1 MPADVLTSWAWV
13 FWLALILVFLVIEVL
28 SLSFVFLMLAVGSVG
43 GLLAGLLGAQWY
55 VGFLVAAVLSLLLLF
70 FVRPPLL
77 RLTHRGADPARS
89 NIDALL
95 GTSGTVVVAFQEG
108 RGQVK
113 LANGETWTARLTYH
127 QTAHLAGVLLEGDR
141 VQVDSI
147 DGATAVVSPIPTQP
161 APVDPPPARGAPR
174 E

>member
-43 GLLAGLLGAQWY
+43 GLVAGLVGAQWY

-89 NIDALL
+89 NVDALL
-95 GTSGTVVVAFQEG
+95 GTAGTVVIAFQEG

-113 LANGETWTARLTYH
+113 LANGETWTARLSHPQATRH
-127 QTAHLAGVLLEGDR
+127 QTTVLEEGDR

-147 DGATAVVSPIPTQP
+147 EGATAVVSPVATRP
-161 APVDPPPARGAPR
+161 APTERSAT
-174 E
+174 

>member
-1 MPADVLTSWAWV
+1 MPGDVLTSWAWV

-28 SLSFVFLMLAVGSVG
+28 SLSFVFVMLAVGAAG
-43 GLLAGLLGAQWY
+43 GLVAGLLGAPVWAQ
-55 VGFLVAAVLSLLLLF
+55 FIVAAVLALLLLF

-95 GTSGTVVVAFQEG
+95 GTAGTVVIAFDQG
-108 RGQVK
+108 HGQVK
-113 LANGETWTARLTYH
+113 LANGETWTARLPH
-127 QTAHLAGVLLEGDR
+127 HSTAALEPGDR

-147 DGATAVVSPIPTQP
+147 DGATAVVSPVSTDP
-161 APVDPPPARGAPR
+161 APTERSAT
-174 E
+174 

>member
-1 MPADVLTSWAWV
+1 MPGDVITSWAWV

-28 SLSFVFLMLAVGSVG
+28 SLSFVFLMLAVGS
-43 GLLAGLLGAQWY
+43 LAGLIAGLFGVAWY
-55 VGFLVAAVLSLLLLF
+55 WEFVIAAVVSLLLLF
-70 FVRPPLL
+70 LVRPPLL

-95 GTSGTVVVAFQEG
+95 GTSGTVVIAFSEG

-113 LANGETWTARLTYH
+113 LANGETWTARLPRH
-127 QTAHLAGVLLEGDR
+127 QTDALLEGDR

-147 DGATAVVSPIPTQP
+147 DGATAVVSPQP
-161 APVDPPPARGAPR
+161 APTERSAT
-174 E
+174 

>member
-43 GLLAGLLGAQWY
+43 GLVAGLLGAPWY
-55 VGFLVAAVLSLLLLF
+55 VGFVVAAVLSLLLLF

-89 NIDALL
+89 NVDALL
-95 GTSGTVVVAFQEG
+95 GTAGTVVIAFQEG

-113 LANGETWTARLTYH
+113 LANGETWTARLAHPQLSAH
-127 QTAHLAGVLLEGDR
+127 QTAALQEGDR

-147 DGATAVVSPIPTQP
+147 EGATAVVSPVSTQP
-161 APVDPPPARGAPR
+161 APTERSAT
-174 E
+174 

>member
-1 MPADVLTSWAWV
+1 MPGDVLTSWAWV

-28 SLSFVFLMLAVGSVG
+28 SLSFVFLMLAVGSLG
-43 GLLAGLLGAQWY
+43 GLVAGLLGAPWW
-55 VGFLVAAVLSLLLLF
+55 VEFIVAAVLSLILLF
-70 FVRPPLL
+70 LVRPPLL

-95 GTSGTVVVAFQEG
+95 GTAGTVVIAFQEG

-113 LANGETWTARLTYH
+113 LANGETWTARLPHH
-127 QTAHLAGVLLEGDR
+127 QTDALVEGDR

-147 DGATAVVSPIPTQP
+147 DGATAIVSPVSTQP
-161 APVDPPPARGAPR
+161 APTERSAT
-174 E
+174 

>member
-43 GLLAGLLGAQWY
+43 GLVAGLLGAPWY

-70 FVRPPLL
+70 FVRPPLV

-95 GTSGTVVVAFQEG
+95 GTAGTVVIAFQEG
-108 RGQVK
+108 RGQVR
-113 LANGETWTARLTYH
+113 LANGETWTARLLHHDTD
-127 QTAHLAGVLLEGDR
+127 ALVEGDHVR
-141 VQVDSI
+141 VDSI
-147 DGATAVVSPIPTQP
+147 EGATAVVSPVSTPP
-161 APVDPPPARGAPR
+161 APIERSAT
-174 E
+174 

>member
-28 SLSFVFLMLAVGSVG
+28 SLSFVFLMLAVGSLG
-43 GLLAGLLGAQWY
+43 GLVAGLLGAQWY
-55 VGFLVAAVLSLLLLF
+55 VGFIVAAVLSLLLLF

-95 GTSGTVVVAFQEG
+95 GTAGTVVIAFQEG
-108 RGQVK
+108 HGQVK
-113 LANGETWTARLTYH
+113 LANGETWTARLAHDPLAHH
-127 QTAHLAGVLLEGDR
+127 QTDALVEGDR

-147 DGATAVVSPIPTQP
+147 DGATAVVSPVSTQP
-161 APVDPPPARGAPR
+161 APTERSAT
-174 E
+174 

>member
-13 FWLALILVFLVIEVL
+13 FWLALILVFLVVEVL
-28 SLSFVFLMLAVGSVG
+28 SLSFVFLMLAVGSLG
-43 GLLAGLLGAQWY
+43 GLVAGLLGAPWW
-55 VGFLVAAVLSLLLLF
+55 VEFIVAAVVSLLLLF

-95 GTSGTVVVAFQEG
+95 GTSGTVVIAFADG

-113 LANGETWTARLTYH
+113 LANGETWTARVSPGASDALI
-127 QTAHLAGVLLEGDR
+127 EGDR
-141 VQVDSI
+141 VRIDAI
-147 DGATAVVSPIPTQP
+147 DGATAVVSPDS
-161 APVDPPPARGAPR
+161 APPATAPT
-174 E
+174 EKSAS

>member
-1 MPADVLTSWAWV
+1 MPADVITSWAWV
-13 FWLALILVFLVIEVL
+13 FWLALILVFLVVEVL
-28 SLSFVFLMLAVGSVG
+28 SLSFVFLMLAVGSLG
-43 GLLAGLLGAQWY
+43 GLIAGLLGAPWY
-55 VGFLVAAVLSLLLLF
+55 VEFIIAAVLSLLLLF

-95 GTSGTVVVAFQEG
+95 GTAGTVVIAFQEG

-113 LANGETWTARLTYH
+113 LANGETWTARLTPH
-127 QTAHLAGVLLEGDR
+127 HTEVLTEGDR

-147 DGATAVVSPIPTQP
+147 DGATAVVSPITTPS
-161 APVDPPPARGAPR
+161 APSERSAT
-174 E
+174 

>member
-43 GLLAGLLGAQWY
+43 GLVAGLLGAQWY
-55 VGFLVAAVLSLLLLF
+55 VGFVVAAVLSLLLLF

-77 RLTHRGADPARS
+77 RLTHRGADPTRS

-95 GTSGTVVVAFQEG
+95 GTAGAVVVPFQEG

-113 LANGETWTARLTYH
+113 LANGETWTARLSPH
-127 QTAHLAGVLLEGDR
+127 HAEALVAGDR

-147 DGATAVVSPIPTQP
+147 DGATAVVSPVTTPP
-161 APVDPPPARGAPR
+161 APTERSAT
-174 E
+174 